1 MVLRLGAV
9 LLFLV
14 AAPIFS
20 QAPAPVPEQ
29 ATDAGPVQAEVIPE
43 RTLKFSPVD
52 SGSAMTVSPV
62 TALPQCDTE
71 GYLFLDMLD
80 AKDLKKHT
88 LVSFRGKENQTYLPS
103 AISDLHD
110 INIFGFFPSSSEVG
124 FLVRGT
130 KNLPGSPGPGKSPA
144 GIDWSS
150 YHSYIAEFDR
160 DGSYKGSVEI
170 PVSYQI
176 SHLAIFPSGDF
187 LVSGYDQLNSA
198 VRLLL
203 VSSSGQILKAID
215 LPGSR
220 TPVGG
225 EAPYHSVEAARATTK
240 LVGSIVFTPYKEDIL
255 VWRMNSNDPVLDVN
269 SGGGVREV
277 PLQTPSGFTFVDMIP
292 STDRWVGHFRMLS
305 TAENAPFTAGTYS
318 YFELR
323 PQDASIS
330 SKLVISG
337 DVPQHLA
344 CESDNSYLTYT
355 LDKDNKLIQLRSN

>member
-110 INIFGFFPSSSEVG
+110 INIFGFFPKDLLICILQPNFVLLICIFS
-124 FLVRGT
+124 R
-130 KNLPGSPGPGKSPA
+130 NLN
-144 GIDWSS
+144 IL
-150 YHSYIAEFDR
+150 IR
-160 DGSYKGSVEI
+160 
-170 PVSYQI
+170 
-176 SHLAIFPSGDF
+176 IFSG
-187 LVSGYDQLNSA
+187 
-198 VRLLL
+198 
-203 VSSSGQILKAID
+203 
-215 LPGSR
+215 
-220 TPVGG
+220 
-225 EAPYHSVEAARATTK
+225 
-240 LVGSIVFTPYKEDIL
+240 
-255 VWRMNSNDPVLDVN
+255 
-269 SGGGVREV
+269 
-277 PLQTPSGFTFVDMIP
+277 
-292 STDRWVGHFRMLS
+292 
-305 TAENAPFTAGTYS
+305 
-318 YFELR
+318 
-323 PQDASIS
+323 
-330 SKLVISG
+330 
-337 DVPQHLA
+337 
-344 CESDNSYLTYT
+344 NSYMKIYSFHS
-355 LDKDNKLIQLRSN
+355 LRN